1 MNFLTLMIHV
11 AKLLPQKAFLIY
23 LSSHSV
29 EHAHFLM
36 PWMALEKIL
45 RFPPTGLYLGT
56 TDWNDVQWVIEES
69 QLSGV

>member
-1 MNFLTLMIHV
+1 MNFLTPTIHV
-11 AKLLPQKAFLIY
+11 ARLLPQKAFLIY

-36 PWMALEKIL
+36 SWTALPKIL
-45 RFPPTGLYLGT
+45 RFSSMGLYLGT